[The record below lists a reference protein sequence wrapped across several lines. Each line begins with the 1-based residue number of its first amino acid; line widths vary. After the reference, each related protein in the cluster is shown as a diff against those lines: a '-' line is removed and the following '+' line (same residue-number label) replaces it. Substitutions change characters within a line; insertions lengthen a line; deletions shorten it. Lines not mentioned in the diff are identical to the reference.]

1 MQRGEV
7 RWYRFPQPD
16 KKRPALILTRDS
28 VLDLLAEV
36 TVAPITS
43 TVRDIPSEV
52 PLGPEDGMPRRC
64 AVNLDHLQTVAKAR
78 VGPLITTLRRET
90 MTEVERHYRDIYV
103 TERGRL
109 GLPAEPIDRV
119 SGTIESRIRDER
131 LARQTADWV
140 RDLRGRAD
148 IQIRKDCLK

>member
-1 MQRGEV
+1 
-7 RWYRFPQPD
+7 
-16 KKRPALILTRDS
+16 
-28 VLDLLAEV
+28 
-36 TVAPITS
+36 
-43 TVRDIPSEV
+43 
-52 PLGPEDGMPRRC
+52 
-64 AVNLDHLQTVAKAR
+64 
-78 VGPLITTLRRET
+78 

-103 TERGRL
+103 TEQGRL
-109 GLPAEPIDRV
+109 GLPVEPLDRV